1 MDMRYARIV
10 SVSVLVAAQCAL
22 SSPPATATA
31 TTAKAEKKPLV
42 ELREQGGFAGLDNRV
57 TVYTNG
63 CARATRRTG
72 PAVTRCLSD
81 GELRELRADLKRL
94 RLGRSQAQPPGAD
107 FIKYTLRHKGRK
119 ATRYTLPTTWVP
131 VVRRLQNIHRRAT
144 TGVSS

>member
-10 SVSVLVAAQCAL
+10 TVSVLVVAQCAL

-31 TTAKAEKKPLV
+31 TAERAEKRLLI

-57 TVYTNG
+57 TVYVNG
-63 CARATRRTG
+63 CARASRRTG
-72 PAVTRCLSD
+72 PAVTRCLTAA
-81 GELRELRADLKRL
+81 ELRKLRADLKRL
-94 RLGRSQAQPPGAD
+94 RLGRTQAQPPGAD

-119 ATRYTLPTTWVP
+119 VSRYTLPTTWVP

-144 TGVSS
+144 AGAS